1 MSGAEEFVLV
11 PKHVYTRSQPITEQ
25 VLNNPQIQR
34 KAQYLNT
41 IQDYVSANP
50 SEDQLQQQPSRSSS
64 SSSFEKPTKQR
75 ETTLAESILG
85 ELTALSAS
93 QQVKSKHILK
103 KIFDHR
109 QVSIDMS
116 GGLTVDGKAIGLSVA
131 TFLWD
136 LQQSTKKLKN
146 SIHETVLKMLL
157 LPEHLVA
164 NKDAKDVLK
173 DGWISWPRK
182 RENNF
187 TKSLYNW
194 PQCIW

>member
-1 MSGAEEFVLV
+1 MLV

-64 SSSFEKPTKQR
+64 SSSFEKPIKQR

-136 LQQSTKKLKN
+136 LQQSTKKLKK